1 MKALPLRGAWW
12 AMLTLATAGSG
23 VTPASAARDPLQ
35 PPAALRSSRP
45 AADGS
50 VPAPAADPVIRHL
63 VTVDG
68 QRYVLDGARRYG
80 MGDRLGTLRIDCIH
94 DHGVTVRDAA
104 GQARELPLYGRVDIR
119 PAGASAPRPA
129 PRPTPC
135 LATRPAPDTPK
146 RSAR

>member
-1 MKALPLRGAWW
+1 MKALHLGGILL
-12 AMLTLATAGSG
+12 AMAALCAAAG
-23 VTPASAARDPLQ
+23 AARDPLQ
-35 PPAALRSSRP
+35 PPATIRSSRS

-50 VPAPAADPVIRHL
+50 GPAPAADPVIRHL

-68 QRYVLDGARRYG
+68 QRFVLDGARRYG
-80 MGDRLGTLRIDCIH
+80 VGDRLGTLRIDCIH
-94 DHGVTVRDAA
+94 DQGVTVRDAA

-119 PAGASAPRPA
+119 PAGAST

-135 LATRPAPDTPK
+135 LATRPAPDSPK